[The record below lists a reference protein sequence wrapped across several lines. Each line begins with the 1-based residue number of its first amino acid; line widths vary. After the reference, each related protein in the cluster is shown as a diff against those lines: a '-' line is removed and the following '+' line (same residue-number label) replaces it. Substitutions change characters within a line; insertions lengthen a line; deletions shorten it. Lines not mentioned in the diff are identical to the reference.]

1 VFFSLPDQ
9 DHAEVDLT
17 GPMKIRVT
25 LDMPPTV
32 LREKLLRLD
41 MKVFVWF
48 VPKAKGRGYDLSK
61 IRVKAELTG
70 ELVYEVALL
79 GSGKASNADS

>member
-1 VFFSLPDQ
+1 V
-9 DHAEVDLT
+9 
-17 GPMKIRVT
+17 
-25 LDMPPTV
+25 PPTV

-61 IRVKAELTG
+61 LRVTAELTG
-70 ELVYEVALL
+70 ELVYEFTPLRNAE
-79 GSGKASNADS
+79 SSNAAS